1 MSKPEFVYTTY
12 IKTTPDRLW
21 HALTDREFA
30 QRYWM
35 DCVLT
40 SDWKVGSRMT
50 MERYG
55 ELKNECRILESDPP
69 RKLSYSW
76 LSVFDPDMKKELPS
90 QVTYLI
96 EQHDEIVKFTL
107 IHKGFAE
114 GSKTLSSVAFGW
126 PIVLAGLKSILE
138 TGEPLKLS
146 PEALAQT
153 ETIHEQ
159 A

>member
-12 IKTTPDRLW
+12 IDTTPDKLW

-50 MERYG
+50 MERDG
-55 ELKNECRILESDPP
+55 ELKNECVILESDPSN
-69 RKLSYSW
+69 KLSYSW
-76 LSVFDPDMKKELPS
+76 HSVFDPDMKKELPS

-96 EQHDEIVKFTL
+96 EPQGGIVKFTV
-107 IHKGFAE
+107 IHEGFAT
-114 GSKTLSSVAFGW
+114 GSNTLPSVAFGW
-126 PIVLAGLKSILE
+126 PIVLASLKSILE
-138 TGEPLKLS
+138 TGQPLKLAPMTITS
-146 PEALAQT
+146 T
-153 ETIHEQ
+153 ETIHVK